1 MGLRFSKTIR
11 MGKFLRVNLSKS
23 GPSIGLGPRGLNI
36 NLSRRGA
43 RGTVGMPGTGISYT
57 TQENWRD
64 LAHAENEKHAEGAG
78 GPPNRSSSFTAGITF
93 IIVVSVL
100 LIAVALLTR

>member
-11 MGKFLRVNLSKS
+11 LGKFLRVNLSKS
-23 GPSIGLGPRGLNI
+23 GPSIGLGPSGLNI

-43 RGTVGMPGTGISYT
+43 RTTVGAPGTGISYT
-57 TQENWRD
+57 TQHGWKGG
-64 LAHAENEKHAEGAG
+64 AEADGEAG
-78 GPPNRSSSFTAGITF
+78 GRPARASSFTAGLTF
-93 IIVVSVL
+93 IIVVAII